1 MRLSTPGYG
10 LFAQRLPYERAVFKA
25 RDSDYSNG
33 STVPGAPAQTGARFL
48 CPTVSADKARAV
60 ISFLNALFLT
70 TAFVEAVVAA
80 LIYAVFKRE
89 GDASARVWAWGC
101 LLMAAG
107 MVLLTIRTHLPG
119 PVSFGVI
126 NFIMLYALSL
136 HGHSFWLLAHP
147 DARLPRWPLAL
158 CIAYG
163 LLQWGLSMTP
173 LRIHLS
179 LVAAVSWTAMHV
191 YLFMHLRSLTGSV
204 CNPYF
209 RVFMALLMAG
219 ALLWLLRVWAVS
231 SYGIPLSTHPTHINL
246 LSIVSVHLVLI
257 AQQISYLIVRLS
269 DEKRL
274 KEEVDRLHASL
285 QQAWKERQ
293 IAIEAREEERLQLL
307 GDLHDSFGT
316 KLASLRLRVEKQGM
330 SDTQIAHSLKEI
342 LADLYLFANTLSHDD
357 ITLEQALIDL
367 RHRLTSQRRDH
378 LPRLHWHLS
387 LEAMPPL
394 EARTA
399 LHVLRVIQEALNNA
413 LRHADA
419 QNIVVSVNYAASE
432 RRLAVSVRD
441 DGQGMASPVK
451 QGQGLSSMQ
460 QRARELGAQIVW
472 LPGHAGTELLLTLND
487 V

>member
-1 MRLSTPGYG
+1 M
-10 LFAQRLPYERAVFKA
+10 
-25 RDSDYSNG
+25 
-33 STVPGAPAQTGARFL
+33 
-48 CPTVSADKARAV
+48 

-80 LIYAVFKRE
+80 LIYAVFRRE

-107 MVLLTIRTHLPG
+107 MVLLTVRAHLPG

-126 NFIMLYALSL
+126 NFIMLFALLL

-147 DARLPRWPLAL
+147 SARLPRWPLAL
-158 CIAYG
+158 CIGYG
-163 LLQWGLSMTP
+163 LVQWGLSMTP
-173 LRIHLS
+173 MRVHLS
-179 LVAAVSWTAMHV
+179 LVAAVSWTAMHI
-191 YLFMHLRSLTGSV
+191 YLFARIRSLTASV
-204 CNPYF
+204 RNPYF
-209 RVFMALLMAG
+209 TVFIYLLMAG
-219 ALLWLLRVWAVS
+219 AGLWLLRVWVVS
-231 SYGIPLSTHPTHINL
+231 SYGIPLSTHPTNVNL
-246 LSIVSVHLVLI
+246 LSIVSVHLILI

-285 QQAWKERQ
+285 RQAWKERQ
-293 IAIEAREEERLQLL
+293 SAIEAREEERLQLL

-316 KLASLRLRVEKQGM
+316 KLASLRLRVEKQRI
-330 SDTQIAHSLKEI
+330 SETQIADSLKDI
-342 LADLYLFANTLSHDD
+342 LADLHLFANTLSHDD

-367 RHRLTSQRRDH
+367 RHRLESRHSDH
-378 LPRLHWHLS
+378 LPRLHWRFS
-387 LEAMPPL
+387 LQGMPAL

-399 LHVLRVIQEALNNA
+399 LHILRVIQDALNNA

-419 QNIVVSVNYAASE
+419 QNIVVSVNYLGSE
-432 RRLAVSVRD
+432 RRLVASVRD
-441 DGQGMASPVK
+441 DGQGMANPVK

-472 LPGHAGTELLLTLND
+472 LPGHPGTEALLTLDD